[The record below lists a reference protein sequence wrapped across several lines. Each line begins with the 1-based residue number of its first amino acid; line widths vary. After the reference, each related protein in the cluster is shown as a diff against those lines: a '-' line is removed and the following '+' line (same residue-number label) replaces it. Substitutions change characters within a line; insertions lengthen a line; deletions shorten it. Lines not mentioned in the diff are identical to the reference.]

1 VTYFR
6 RSSRDVWQS
15 VTGGGGLILAKNS
28 VTYVMDGPK
37 RGAHCI
43 MTTLTRTL
51 TLTFYQ
57 IRPLLKWKL
66 ELTKVVRCLNRS
78 WIHDSYH
85 SLQTVKLFSLWVKI
99 SGGNVR
105 GEISGYRVSWTMVDV
120 ALTVNIPVKHP
131 RNGLPPTMLY
141 NLSYLHYIT
150 LR

>member
-1 VTYFR
+1 
-6 RSSRDVWQS
+6 
-15 VTGGGGLILAKNS
+15 
-28 VTYVMDGPK
+28 MDGPK

-57 IRPLLKWKL
+57 IRPLLRWKL

-85 SLQTVKLFSLWVKI
+85 SLQTVCKTVQPLSENIRGKCP
-99 SGGNVR
+99 

-131 RNGLPPTMLY
+131 RNGL
-141 NLSYLHYIT
+141 
-150 LR
+150 